1 MVHLPTASRGL
12 IFLLAALIIFT
23 LSVNLS
29 RATCNTEEECQA
41 EIAAQNSQLTSIQQQ
56 QASLQKQ
63 LDAAKKSLTSTTAQ
77 LNDLQKQVDAI
88 RAQLTSAEKDLKN
101 AQVILD
107 QNKALFRARVRDFYI
122 TTSVSGWELLFGGT
136 YSFVEAAQTAGI
148 KQAVVN
154 KNKSLITQYTVTVRD
169 LDVARAQIA
178 ESEKTATSQ
187 LAQIQAIRNAQ
198 SSQVSGIQKTQS
210 SLNTQVAQ
218 INANIKG
225 LTVKQQEILAAK
237 LAATAQNSTVGGG
250 APPTTTLP
258 PAPFSPSFT
267 FLTYGYPHRIGMNQY
282 GAYGRAKAGQSSATI
297 LAAYYGS
304 AGVTRND
311 LPTTIS
317 TDQGV
322 KNFETDYMYGIAEMP
337 TYWADQGGYEAL
349 KAQAVAA
356 RTYALY
362 YIGWPNNAGTICTT
376 QSCQVY
382 YGPKV
387 SDAAAA
393 KWRQAVDETRGQI
406 IMAGS
411 SPKGTFYSSTDG
423 GYTCV
428 GFQNVDPCVVSLVDS
443 SSGSWSINTAWD
455 GPGHGNSPWFH
466 KAWGD
471 RAGGSAYNPWLNAE
485 ETADMFNATTLSKH
499 SSTYNQYL
507 SPIDKG
513 GWSMQ
518 QVRDEVSRL
527 GKPVIDAASAVGY
540 GFDGQGNTS
549 AVSVVGNNGV
559 AYSLGGKEFRSIFN
573 LRSRGT
579 LAIWTSFFDVQRAN

>member
-1 MVHLPTASRGL
+1 MRQ
-12 IFLLAALIIFT
+12 LAALAFILTFLLI
-23 LSVNLS
+23 SVNLT

-41 EIAAQNSQLTSIQQQ
+41 EIAAQNSQLSSIQKQ
-56 QASLQKQ
+56 QADLQRQ

-88 RAQLTSAEKDLKN
+88 RAQLTSAEADLKN
-101 AQVILD
+101 AQGILD
-107 QNKALFRARVRDFYI
+107 QNKALFRARVRDFYMS
-122 TTSVSGWELLFGGT
+122 TSVSGWELLFGGT
-136 YSFVEAAQTAGI
+136 YSFVDAAQTAGI
-148 KQAVVN
+148 KQAIVN

-169 LDVARAQIA
+169 LDLARAQIA

-198 SSQVSGIQKTQS
+198 SSQISGIQKTQS

-304 AGVTRND
+304 AATTRND
-311 LPTTIS
+311 LPATIS

-387 SDAAAA
+387 NDAAAA

-428 GFQNVDPCVVSLVDS
+428 GFQNVDPCVVALVDS
-443 SSGSWSINTAWD
+443 SSGGWGINTAWD

-518 QVRDEVSRL
+518 QVRDELAKL
-527 GKPVIDAASAVGY
+527 GKPVVDAASAVGY
-540 GFDGQGNTS
+540 GFDGQGNTT